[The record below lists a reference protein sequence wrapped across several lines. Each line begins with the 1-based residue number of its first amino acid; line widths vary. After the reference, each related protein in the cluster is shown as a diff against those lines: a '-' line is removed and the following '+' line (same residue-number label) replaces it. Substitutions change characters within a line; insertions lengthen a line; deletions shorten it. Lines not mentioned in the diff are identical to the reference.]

1 MKLTQ
6 KKLQKMILEEMSTY
20 KMGPKSAWGR
30 DWKEVKEREDDEG
43 YVESPERRRKRLQAE
58 LNAKGLEQI
67 KDAMEN
73 LSLDGRWLPL
83 IKEKMNQHGWI
94 VDYSLDDYT
103 ITFEGKKS
111 RFTGDY
117 NNYVWD
123 LDGESPPPA
132 DYEGRN

>member
-1 MKLTQ
+1 MA
-6 KKLQKMILEEMSTY
+6 TY
-20 KMGPKSAWGR
+20 KMGSKSAWGS
-30 DWKEVKEREDDEG
+30 DWKKDKYGDDRRAGHQED
-43 YVESPERRRKRLQAE
+43 ESAESATQRRQRIQAE

-67 KDAMEN
+67 KDAMEY
-73 LSLDGRWLPL
+73 LSLDARWMPL

-111 RFTGDY
+111 QFTGGY
-117 NNYVWD
+117 NNFVWD
-123 LDGESPPPA
+123 LDGEAPPQP

>member
-1 MKLTQ
+1 
-6 KKLQKMILEEMSTY
+6 
-20 KMGPKSAWGR
+20 
-30 DWKEVKEREDDEG
+30 
-43 YVESPERRRKRLQAE
+43 
-58 LNAKGLEQI
+58 
-67 KDAMEN
+67 
-73 LSLDGRWLPL
+73 
-83 IKEKMNQHGWI
+83 MNQHGWI